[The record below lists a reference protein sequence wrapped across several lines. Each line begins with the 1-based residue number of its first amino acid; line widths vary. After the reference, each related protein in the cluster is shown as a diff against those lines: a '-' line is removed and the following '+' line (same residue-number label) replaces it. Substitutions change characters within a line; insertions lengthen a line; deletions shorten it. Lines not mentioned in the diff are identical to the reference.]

1 MKGKISI
8 AMLSTAM
15 CFDVSVAADN
25 ITDAITSGKTSVDMR
40 LRYESVEQENSLKD
54 ASAMTLLS
62 RISYATGDY
71 KGFSATL
78 GMEDVRIMGEDEYSV
93 PVTGY
98 NSGVYSVIA
107 DPEVTELDQG
117 FIRYASGMAEV
128 KYGRQVITHDNQRF
142 VGHVGWRQD
151 RQTYDGLRVSVM
163 PADNMKVDYSY
174 ITKRNRI
181 FAEAADVDSKDSLLN
196 LSYKSSFGKLSGYA
210 YLLELDNNTDN
221 ALDTYGLRLVGDT
234 GANDQYSYSL
244 EYASQESKTGST
256 KYDAGYMLAE
266 GAIKLS
272 GLNVKLGY
280 EVLGSDDGAYGFS
293 TPLATVH
300 AFNGWTDQ
308 FLTTPDQ
315 GLVDLY
321 ISLGGKFAGGKW
333 LAVYHDFSADESTS
347 TVDDL
352 GDEINL
358 LYAKKFGKVYTAGIK
373 YGAYS
378 AGDTAA
384 GKVDTDK
391 LWVWGELKF

>member
-1 MKGKISI
+1 
-8 AMLSTAM
+8 
-15 CFDVSVAADN
+15 
-25 ITDAITSGKTSVDMR
+25 
-40 LRYESVEQENSLKD
+40 YESVEQNNALRD
-54 ASAMTLLS
+54 ASALTLRS
-62 RISYATGDY
+62 RISYATNEY
-71 KGFSATL
+71 KGLSATL
-78 GMEDVRIMGEDEYSV
+78 GMEDVRIMGENEYSV
-93 PVTGY
+93 PVTSY

-151 RQTYDGLRVSVM
+151 RQTYDGLRVAVT
-163 PADNMKVDYSY
+163 PVDNLKVDYSY

-196 LSYKSSFGKLSGYA
+196 LSYKSSLGKLSGYA

-221 ALDTYGLRLVGDT
+221 ALDTYGLRLVGST
-234 GANDQYSYSL
+234 GENDQYSYSL
-244 EYASQESKTGST
+244 EYASQESKSGATE
-256 KYDAGYMLAE
+256 YDADYVLAE
-266 GAIKLS
+266 GAMKLS
-272 GLNVKLGY
+272 GMTFKLGY
-280 EVLGSDDGAYGFS
+280 ELLGSDNGTYGFS

-321 ISLGGKFAGGKW
+321 VSLGGKIAGGKW
-333 LAVYHDFSADESTS
+333 LAVYHDFSADESTA
-347 TVDDL
+347 TIDDL
-352 GDEINL
+352 GDEINV

-378 AGDTAA
+378 AGDAAA

-391 LWVWGELKF
+391 LWVWGEMKF